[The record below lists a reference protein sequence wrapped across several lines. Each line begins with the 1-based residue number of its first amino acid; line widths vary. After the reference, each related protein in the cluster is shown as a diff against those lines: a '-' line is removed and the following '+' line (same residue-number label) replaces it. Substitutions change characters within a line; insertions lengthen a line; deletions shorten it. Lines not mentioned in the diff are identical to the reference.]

1 MVPHLQSDVV
11 RLLPSPESDETLID
25 GLRAAADDVSRDAKS
40 FNDGVVA
47 NLSGS
52 KTIVSAFGKK
62 LYYYCLYP
70 QS

>member
-25 GLRAAADDVSRDAKS
+25 CLRAAADDVSRDAKS

-47 NLSGS
+47 NLLE
-52 KTIVSAFGKK
+52 KVF
-62 LYYYCLYP
+62 
-70 QS
+70 